1 MNSSE
6 LVKSLA
12 KKLQLSQTEINKRM
26 DDVVTIITAE
36 LVKNNLISLSNF
48 GLWETKKRDERVSVN
63 PASGQRMLIPPRI
76 VVKFKPA
83 NGLKEQ
89 LKTLEL

>member
-36 LVKNNLISLSNF
+36 LVKSNLISLSNF

-89 LKTLEL
+89 LKTLDL